1 MASSVLVLRVRVYAR
16 VYACVRVRRW
26 GGASFVMFT
35 GFRGENPARGPGLAP
50 GSVPDPSWEEECGSD
65 RLCRT
70 DTADTDDLKTPGD
83 SSS

>member
-1 MASSVLVLRVRVYAR
+1 M
-16 VYACVRVRRW
+16 
-26 GGASFVMFT
+26 MFA
-35 GFRGENPARGPGLAP
+35 GFRGENPARGPGLAS
-50 GSVPDPSWEEECGSD
+50 GTVPDQSWEEECGSGD